1 MLHFQVVCAYCL
13 PMPSALSS
21 VRLLL
26 FSALLIPMSSAQ
38 ESKSPLI
45 IAHRGAS
52 GAAPEN
58 TLAAFRE
65 AWEKEADGIEGDF
78 RLSSDGR
85 IMCIHDEDT
94 KRTAGKKLAVAKTSF
109 AELRKL
115 DVGSWKHARYADERI
130 PTLHEILE
138 ILPAGKRFFI
148 EIKCGP
154 EIVEPLA
161 KTLAMIDKPG
171 LESQLTIITF
181 NEEVVRQCRKRFPEI
196 PCNWLVSF
204 KKHKLTGRWGPG
216 TDTVIKG
223 LNACSAT
230 GLGCS
235 AKLEM
240 VSAAFV
246 KQLRSAELQFH
257 CWTVDDPALARRFA
271 ALGVDSITT
280 NEPKAIRTA
289 LSGE

>member
-1 MLHFQVVCAYCL
+1 
-13 PMPSALSS
+13 MPSTLSS
-21 VRLLL
+21 VCLLL
-26 FSALLIPMSSAQ
+26 FSALLIPMSAAQ
-38 ESKSPLI
+38 EPESPII

-65 AWEKEADGIEGDF
+65 AWAQQADGIEGDF

-130 PTLHEILE
+130 PTLDEILE
-138 ILPAGKRFFI
+138 ILPDGKRFFI

-161 KTLAMIDKPG
+161 KTLAMIEKPG
-171 LESQLTIITF
+171 LESQLTIIAF
-181 NEEVVRQCRKRFPEI
+181 NEEVVRQCRKRFPDI

-204 KKHKLTGRWGPG
+204 KKHKLTGRWGPAKG
-216 TDTVIKG
+216 TVLKG
-223 LNACSAT
+223 LTASGAN

-235 AKLEM
+235 AKLE
-240 VSAAFV
+240 VVNAAFV
-246 KQLRSAELQFH
+246 KQLRDAGLQFH
-257 CWTVDDPALARRFA
+257 CWTVDEPALARGFA

-280 NEPKAIRTA
+280 NEPKAIRTV
-289 LSGE
+289 LFGE